1 MSTAHYVQKA
11 SMSVSTRRANT
22 LVNSFLL
29 APGNWVI
36 FAKFEVAVLA
46 GADTDLA
53 PRISL
58 FRLEFGGKTDRAFC
72 HLNQGGLDTVV
83 LNVAGTH
90 PGSATIGGGGSVLM
104 TAKLICESTNAD
116 LEIKH
121 IAMSAISVDTLT

>member
-1 MSTAHYVQKA
+1 MSTARYVQKA
-11 SMSVSTRRANT
+11 SMSVSTPNT
-22 LVNSFLL
+22 VISSFLL

-58 FRLEFGGKTDRAFC
+58 FRLEFAGKTDRAFC

-90 PGSATIGGGGSVLM
+90 PGSATIGGGSVLM

-121 IAMSAISVDTLT
+121 IALSAISVDTLT